1 MKCNLL
7 NFRRKTRSELRSQIE
22 IDYMKWYAHLIVVFG
37 GRKPASNRVQI
48 ADSCNLLEPADF
60 ELDPS
65 SAGHLQVLYRSEG
78 LTMRKEEVKRN
89 RIYKA
94 FFRK

>member
-7 NFRRKTRSELRSQIE
+7 NFRRKTRSELRPQIE
-22 IDYMKWYAHLIVVFG
+22 IEYMKWYAHLIVVFG
-37 GRKPASNRVQI
+37 GRKLASNRVQI
-48 ADSCNLLEPADF
+48 EDSCNLLEPDF
-60 ELDPS
+60 ELNPS

-94 FFRK
+94 FFGK